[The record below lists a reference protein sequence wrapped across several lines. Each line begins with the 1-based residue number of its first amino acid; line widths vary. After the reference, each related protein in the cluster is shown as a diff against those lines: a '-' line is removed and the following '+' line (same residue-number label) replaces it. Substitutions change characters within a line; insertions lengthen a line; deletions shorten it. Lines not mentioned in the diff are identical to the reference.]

1 MVKSGEEVFA
11 ETIKSAM
18 EKIKIDWEKS
28 ISPSKPAGDKV
39 LLDRIESLT
48 KSFRST
54 QSKGI
59 ADRQHRQ
66 VRSNIERRAELR
78 DKTSVGMP
86 NIANILAGGAES
98 PMAGLGRMQKAAT
111 RPFKAVWDYK
121 KAQGESSKFS
131 GQMKDKFDQD
141 PFYKMTDDE
150 EDKADRLK
158 ETESGMKKR
167 AGSGMGKNLMGK
179 KMQGMI
185 GKVGKFME
193 SSKGQGM
200 MAGGM
205 MGTSILTMVIKKAME
220 ASPMLQA
227 MFKIM
232 NTAMTLFL
240 RPIGDFIGGM
250 LKPIMLF
257 FLREIAVPML
267 KKGKDFIKFGEAFGK
282 NVLGFL
288 LKPIETIQAAIL
300 GVFPFVSEDI
310 KQLALK
316 FDGIKEWMSEQK
328 MNVLASQMGFDSRHE
343 LIGML
348 NKANIAHG
356 GKSPKGGKGSTAPGE
371 EGYDPVLMAQVEAEF
386 GKGWVATL
394 QETVAPLDR
403 FRQLMTDVSDN
414 TYTYVDAQMKLEGSG
429 LAVAEGMGAI
439 VGQFTAVSGATGKVV
454 TAMTDLET
462 QIKGGGTSTDGTGAT
477 TTTTTGDGTGT
488 TTTGPIPGG
497 ELQGP
502 ALPHWS
508 DISVYDTVG
517 KMFAAASQ
525 QIMQKMQKTEKGTEE
540 YDAALEEYTMLT
552 GGPGGPGS
560 KSLLEGITVRFGKM
574 QAELDKALRIAE
586 KEKEYREQFSITLVK
601 GIWDITSLEKFQRE
615 QMNQEVVEMAED
627 VATTGAQLTKILEG
641 IRNSAQGYRGS
652 GGGGGIFTAGL
663 EGLRA
668 AGSLESYSKS
678 VTKHGYAFQHG
689 GMINEPIWGIGS
701 SGRSYT
707 FGEAGPEMVTP
718 MGKGGGVGPVTI
730 NVNVDSINSDVD
742 LEKIKPIVERALLEV
757 HSRRG
762 II

>member
-1 MVKSGEEVFA
+1 
-11 ETIKSAM
+11 
-18 EKIKIDWEKS
+18 KIKIDWEKS

-250 LKPIMLF
+250 LKPIMMF

-288 LKPIETIQAAIL
+288 L
-300 GVFPFVSEDI
+300 
-310 KQLALK
+310 
-316 FDGIKEWMSEQK
+316 
-328 MNVLASQMGFDSRHE
+328 
-343 LIGML
+343 
-348 NKANIAHG
+348 
-356 GKSPKGGKGSTAPGE
+356 
-371 EGYDPVLMAQVEAEF
+371 
-386 GKGWVATL
+386 
-394 QETVAPLDR
+394 
-403 FRQLMTDVSDN
+403 
-414 TYTYVDAQMKLEGSG
+414 
-429 LAVAEGMGAI
+429 
-439 VGQFTAVSGATGKVV
+439 
-454 TAMTDLET
+454 
-462 QIKGGGTSTDGTGAT
+462 
-477 TTTTTGDGTGT
+477 
-488 TTTGPIPGG
+488 
-497 ELQGP
+497 
-502 ALPHWS
+502 
-508 DISVYDTVG
+508 
-517 KMFAAASQ
+517 
-525 QIMQKMQKTEKGTEE
+525 
-540 YDAALEEYTMLT
+540 
-552 GGPGGPGS
+552 
-560 KSLLEGITVRFGKM
+560 
-574 QAELDKALRIAE
+574 
-586 KEKEYREQFSITLVK
+586 
-601 GIWDITSLEKFQRE
+601 
-615 QMNQEVVEMAED
+615 
-627 VATTGAQLTKILEG
+627 
-641 IRNSAQGYRGS
+641 
-652 GGGGGIFTAGL
+652 
-663 EGLRA
+663 
-668 AGSLESYSKS
+668 
-678 VTKHGYAFQHG
+678 
-689 GMINEPIWGIGS
+689 
-701 SGRSYT
+701 
-707 FGEAGPEMVTP
+707 
-718 MGKGGGVGPVTI
+718 
-730 NVNVDSINSDVD
+730 
-742 LEKIKPIVERALLEV
+742 
-757 HSRRG
+757 
-762 II
+762 